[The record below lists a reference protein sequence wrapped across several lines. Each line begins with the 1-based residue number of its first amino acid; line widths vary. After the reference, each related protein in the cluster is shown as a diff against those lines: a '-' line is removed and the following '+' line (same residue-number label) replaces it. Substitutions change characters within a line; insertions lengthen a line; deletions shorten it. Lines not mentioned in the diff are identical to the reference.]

1 MSLFMK
7 EEGGRGGGGGGEV
20 GVVGGGG
27 GGGNQEV
34 AACHPDRRYNTQ
46 LCLDKIGKIIGRGI
60 LRKEMLNELIP

>member
-27 GGGNQEV
+27 GGGGGGNQEV
-34 AACHPDRRYNTQ
+34 AACHSGRRYNTQ
-46 LCLDKIGKIIGRGI
+46 LCLVKIGNNNWEGY
-60 LRKEMLNELIP
+60 LKERNAK